1 MFTLLQRKKKINLA
15 LNFYDDDDDEGNAAA
30 IDAHGSCYNELC
42 SMSSII
48 IIANRCFIFWFLNS
62 KCKLNATSHAILQ
75 YFILQGYIL
84 LCKNINQERISL
96 FWSMRI
102 EPL

>member
-15 LNFYDDDDDEGNAAA
+15 LNFYDDDDDVGNAAA

-75 YFILQGYIL
+75 YFILQGYFYYGKI
-84 LCKNINQERISL
+84 
-96 FWSMRI
+96 
-102 EPL
+102 